1 MRSLFLAALALC
13 AAAPADAGG
22 GSIPG
27 QYVDLSPV
35 ALPVADNG
43 RMKNY
48 IFVSLRLNLR
58 AGTDPSSVRQKEP
71 YFRDAL
77 VRAGHRRPFSV
88 PGDMTRIDEVQV
100 RSVMLRQA
108 AAIVGPGVVTS
119 VAFAASPTPQR
130 RTGLM
135 PPHR

>member
-1 MRSLFLAALALC
+1 MRSLFLVALALC

-22 GSIPG
+22 SVPG

-58 AGTDPSSVRQKEP
+58 PGTDPSSVRQKEP

-77 VRAGHRRPFSV
+77 VRAAHRRPFSV
-88 PGDMTRIDEVQV
+88 AGDMTRIDEAQI
-100 RSVMLRQA
+100 RAVMLRQA
-108 AAIVGPGVVTS
+108 AVIVGPGVVTS
-119 VAFAASPTPQR
+119 VGFAAPPTPQR
-130 RTGLM
+130 RTGLV
-135 PPHR
+135 PPHH